1 MKVSTKGRYALRIM
15 VDLAEN
21 GTVSVPL
28 KDIGER
34 QNITVKYLEQI
45 ISLLAKAE
53 LVSGTR
59 GNGGGYKLTRKPSE
73 YKISEIFDYKTVKD
87 AKREYKISEIFAAS
101 EGEFEIDTEEEGRAS
116 EFWKGFERVIQNYLS
131 AKTLE
136 DVIKESKAKERE
148 PSIWIL

>member
-15 VDLAEN
+15 IDLAEN
-21 GTVSVPL
+21 NTGFVPL

-45 ISLLAKAE
+45 ISLLSKNE
-53 LVSGTR
+53 LVLGTR
-59 GNGGGYKLTRKPSE
+59 GNGGGYKLTRRPS
-73 YKISEIFDYKTVKD
+73 
-87 AKREYKISEIFAAS
+87 EYKISEIFAAS
-101 EGEFEIDTEEEGRAS
+101 EGDFSIDTTDDGRAAD
-116 EFWKGFERVIQNYLS
+116 FWKGFERVIENYLS
-131 AKTLE
+131 SKTLE

>member
-73 YKISEIFDYKTVKD
+73 YI
-87 AKREYKISEIFAAS
+87 ISEIFAAS

>member
-15 VDLAEN
+15 TDLAEN
-21 GTVSVPL
+21 GSGFVPL

-45 ISLLAKAE
+45 ISLLAKAQ

-73 YKISEIFDYKTVKD
+73 YKV
-87 AKREYKISEIFAAS
+87 SEIFAAS
-101 EGEFEIDTEEEGRAS
+101 EGAFEIESEEEGRAA
-116 EFWKGFERVIQNYLS
+116 EFWKGFERVVENYLNS
-131 AKTLE
+131 KTLD
-136 DVIKESKAKERE
+136 DVIKESKAKQRE

>member
-15 VDLAEN
+15 IDLAEN
-21 GTVSVPL
+21 NTGFVPL

-45 ISLLAKAE
+45 ISLLSKNE

-59 GNGGGYKLTRKPSE
+59 GNGGGYKLTRRPS
-73 YKISEIFDYKTVKD
+73 
-87 AKREYKISEIFAAS
+87 EYKISEIFAAS
-101 EGEFEIDTEEEGRAS
+101 EGDFFIDTTDDGRAAD
-116 EFWKGFERVIQNYLS
+116 FWKGFERVIENYLS
-131 AKTLE
+131 SKTLE

>member
-45 ISLLAKAE
+45 ISLLAKEE

-73 YKISEIFDYKTVKD
+73 YKILLCL
-87 AKREYKISEIFAAS
+87 
-101 EGEFEIDTEEEGRAS
+101 
-116 EFWKGFERVIQNYLS
+116 QS
-131 AKTLE
+131 AIGDNSVLMPQEWQICLDFSVT
-136 DVIKESKAKERE
+136 S
-148 PSIWIL
+148 